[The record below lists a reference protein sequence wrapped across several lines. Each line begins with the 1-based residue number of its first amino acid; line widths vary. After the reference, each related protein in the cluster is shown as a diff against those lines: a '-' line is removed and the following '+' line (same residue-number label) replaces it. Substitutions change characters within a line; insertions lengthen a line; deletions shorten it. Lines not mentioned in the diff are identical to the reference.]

1 MRYLILVTLLV
12 GCEPGC
18 ANQEHILDLGAVVR
32 AVAPLLRNGQTTGTS
47 SIDASSSGLTY
58 GSAADWMGEPE
69 SRLQEIIGDPDE
81 NPKVV
86 TKMLILL
93 YNAQKAFD
101 GAIDAVR
108 AAADAKDITLELELE
123 RDLGPVRG
131 DRNRLQQIVWN
142 LVSNAIKF
150 TPSGGSVNVRLARD
164 AQDGVI
170 TVRDTGIGI
179 RAEFL
184 PHIFERFRQGDST
197 STRIH
202 GGLGLG
208 LAIVR
213 HLVDLHGGTVAARSA
228 GEGRGA
234 TFTVRLPLSP
244 TGVEAG
250 DVAWLSNLGRRAA
263 PGLSLGGIHILVV
276 EDEPDTRESVAL
288 SLELCGG
295 RVTAVASAAAAL
307 EVLDRDLPDVM
318 LCDIGM
324 PGVDGYALIRE
335 VRARGADDGGRIPA
349 VALTAYA
356 RDEDRS
362 RALEAGFQ
370 THVPKPVEPT
380 ELAAVVANLCRASE
394 PVERLAA
401 TTRR

>member
-1 MRYLILVTLLV
+1 MLTGAGVLRGGKLEPAAVARGVEVIERSARAQAQLIDDLLDMSRIMTGKMR
-12 GCEPGC
+12 
-18 ANQEHILDLGAVVR
+18 LDMQPLEVRAVVR
-32 AVAPLLRNGQTTGTS
+32 CALDSVAPAAEAK
-47 SIDASSSGLTY
+47 SIAL
-58 GSAADWMGEPE
+58 
-69 SRLQEIIGDPDE
+69 
-81 NPKVV
+81 
-86 TKMLILL
+86 
-93 YNAQKAFD
+93 
-101 GAIDAVR
+101 
-108 AAADAKDITLELELE
+108 AAALD
-123 RDLGPVRG
+123 GVPVRLLG
-131 DRNRLQQIVWN
+131 DSDRLQQVMWN
-142 LVSNAIKF
+142 LLSNAIKF
-150 TPSGGSVNVRLARD
+150 RPKGGRVDVRVRVANGDAEISV
-164 AQDGVI
+164 G
-170 TVRDTGIGI
+170 DTGAGI
-179 RAEFL
+179 SPEFL
-184 PHIFERFRQGDST
+184 PHIFERFRQADST

-250 DVAWLSNLGRRAA
+250 DVAWLSNLGRRA
-263 PGLSLGGIHILVV
+263 GLSLGGIHILVV